1 MMRVTNYSRQ
11 KLYYIFKDYFYQLDH
26 GKCEKIVLVFQ
37 KEKGCV
43 SYQLFKQVGT
53 KDNYAMIEEWSSM
66 ADLEAHGKSDHVAKF
81 GELQKEN
88 VTPDVRVYTLVE
100 FEWIN
105 HSIIEFLDVFRYSPQ
120 VDDM

>member
-1 MMRVTNYSRQ
+1 MTSHVRVHAS
-11 KLYYIFKDYFYQLDH
+11 LVVKDAASFLQDV
-26 GKCEKIVLVFQ
+26 KVLIEATQ

-100 FEWIN
+100 FE
-105 HSIIEFLDVFRYSPQ
+105 
-120 VDDM
+120 